1 MIPMNAAEMIGLL
14 LIESIC
20 YKLCEML
27 YSESSLFFLVKGL
40 LLIFGIFFAWETRK
54 VKIEALND
62 SQQIGICVYNVMV
75 MSVVAVP
82 LVNILSESQMDIVYG
97 VTAMAILIC
106 VTTTLVLVFGSKV
119 INIDQHNVFC
129 VTHTFESTYICNSFQ
144 RV

>member
-1 MIPMNAAEMIGLL
+1 MNDM
-14 LIESIC
+14 
-20 YKLCEML
+20 
-27 YSESSLFFLVKGL
+27 FVRKGL

-62 SQQIGICVYNVMV
+62 SRQIGICVYNVMV

-82 LVNILSESQMDIVYG
+82 LVSILSESQMDIVYG

-119 INIDQHNVFC
+119 RSLNIKLH
-129 VTHTFESTYICNSFQ
+129 H
-144 RV
+144 R

>member
-1 MIPMNAAEMIGLL
+1 MDANWHGR
-14 LIESIC
+14 LIQSITVVKC
-20 YKLCEML
+20 NTKAC
-27 YSESSLFFLVKGL
+27 LFLGL

-119 INIDQHNVFC
+119 IVIIN
-129 VTHTFESTYICNSFQ
+129 THISVSQQYYSCAMPNGRNCLLFTAS
-144 RV
+144 